1 MSVHPQPPKRSDSF
15 TNWFFAY
22 TKLRFFTRMRR
33 LLHLN
38 GVVRNNKPP
47 EKSMNAQKAGRN
59 EEETAAGK
67 SEGHDGWMVALQTSV
82 KKLHFGSWEEKE
94 AAAEEIRKLAEE
106 DLKRRKK
113 MAELGVIPPLVAM
126 AGSDVVARR
135 RLAVRALVEL
145 ANGSFTNKALMV
157 EAGILSNLPENIGDF
172 DETVRQEFAQLLLC
186 ISSLANSQFPL
197 NSTAMIPAVVSILHS
212 NSITTDTKHS
222 CIATLYNLSTV
233 LDNAGALIAAGVV
246 TALLTSS
253 SVKSVSEKCLAALGN
268 LVMNLAGRKELEQN
282 PMMPENLIET
292 MTWGDKPKCQES
304 SAYILMV
311 LAHQS
316 SLQRRKMVAAGAVEV
331 LLEVALLG
339 SPLAQK
345 RALRILELF
354 RDERSRRIGPHSG
367 PLMGRTAVVAPVNR
381 RSGDEGRRLMKK
393 IVKQSLYKNMEIITR
408 RANGGGGGG
417 GGDCSK
423 VKALVV
429 SSSSKSLPY

>member
-1 MSVHPQPPKRSDSF
+1 M
-15 TNWFFAY
+15 
-22 TKLRFFTRMRR
+22 

-47 EKSMNAQKAGRN
+47 EKSMDAQKAGRN

-67 SEGHDGWMVALQTSV
+67 LEGHGGLMVALQTSV

-94 AAAEEIRKLAEE
+94 AAAEEIRRLAEE
-106 DLKRRKK
+106 DLKRRKT

-135 RLAVRALVEL
+135 ILAVRALVEL
-145 ANGSFTNKALMV
+145 ANGSFTNKARMV
-157 EAGILSNLPENIGDF
+157 EAGILSNLPENIGVF
-172 DETVRQEFAQLLLC
+172 DESLRKEFAELLLS
-186 ISSLANSQFPL
+186 ISALANSQFL
-197 NSTAMIPAVVSILHS
+197 LISTAMIPAVVSILHS
-212 NSITTDTKHS
+212 NSITTDTKQS
-222 CIATLYNLSTV
+222 CITTLYNLSTV

-246 TALLTSS
+246 TTLLTLSP
-253 SVKSVSEKCLAALGN
+253 VKSLSEKCLATLGN
-268 LVMNLAGRKELEQN
+268 LVVNLAGRKELERN
-282 PMMPENLIET
+282 PMMPESLIEI
-292 MTWGDKPKCQES
+292 MTWEDNPKCQES

-316 SLQRRKMVAAGAVEV
+316 SLQRKKMAAAGVVDV

-345 RALRILELF
+345 RALKIVEVF
-354 RDERSRRIGPHSG
+354 RDERQRRIGPHSG
-367 PLMGRTAVVAPVNR
+367 PLTGRTTAVAPVNQ

-408 RANGGGGGG
+408 RANGGGG
-417 GGDCSK
+417 DSSK
-423 VKALVV
+423 EKALVV

>member
-1 MSVHPQPPKRSDSF
+1 M
-15 TNWFFAY
+15 
-22 TKLRFFTRMRR
+22 RM

-47 EKSMNAQKAGRN
+47 EKSMDAQKAGRN

-67 SEGHDGWMVALQTSV
+67 LEGHGGLMVALQTSV

-94 AAAEEIRKLAEE
+94 AAAEEIRRLAEE
-106 DLKRRKK
+106 DLKRRKT

-135 RLAVRALVEL
+135 ILAVRALVEL
-145 ANGSFTNKALMV
+145 ANGSFTNKARMV
-157 EAGILSNLPENIGDF
+157 EAGILSNLPENIGVF
-172 DETVRQEFAQLLLC
+172 DESLRKEFAELLLS
-186 ISSLANSQFPL
+186 ISALANSQFL
-197 NSTAMIPAVVSILHS
+197 LISTAMIPAVVSILHS
-212 NSITTDTKHS
+212 NSITTDTKQS
-222 CIATLYNLSTV
+222 CITTLYNLSTV

-246 TALLTSS
+246 TTLLTLSP
-253 SVKSVSEKCLAALGN
+253 VKSLSEKCLATLGN
-268 LVMNLAGRKELEQN
+268 LVVNLAGRKELERN
-282 PMMPENLIET
+282 PMMPESLIEI
-292 MTWGDKPKCQES
+292 MTWEDNPKCQES

-316 SLQRRKMVAAGAVEV
+316 SLQRKKMAAAGVVDV

-345 RALRILELF
+345 RALKIVEVF
-354 RDERSRRIGPHSG
+354 RDERQRRIGPHSG
-367 PLMGRTAVVAPVNR
+367 PLTGRTTAVAPVNQ

-408 RANGGGGGG
+408 RANGGGG
-417 GGDCSK
+417 DSSK
-423 VKALVV
+423 EKALVV